1 MLVTSGSTSPGG
13 LTNGPPD
20 VFVDLAGGNYRLS
33 DSSPYKNGGV
43 DGTDIGADI
52 DAIAAATGLPL

>member
-1 MLVTSGSTSPGG
+1 LPEETIACPIR
-13 LTNGPPD
+13 
-20 VFVDLAGGNYRLS
+20 A
-33 DSSPYKNGGV
+33 PYKNGGV